1 MQEIS
6 ISLEET
12 NRLRESIGLP
22 PIPQSEDQV
31 DKPNNDNTKAEDNK
45 SNVTSKQE
53 LSIDETN
60 KLRISLGLQPLEVN
74 KNSDAVENFNAHK
87 QEAEKTK
94 RDEQLRERLETAK
107 LNSAKKRKLKGR
119 TLLDDYEEMDN
130 DDWLNN
136 LDVKPAAPK
145 TKTPKAGK
153 SHNDSNSNH
162 VDISV
167 SHNINDLRL
176 VKDNDVFT
184 LKDSGINDDDPDEIF
199 NQDLANKSKVKK
211 HLEEMDKVRLI
222 KNGIGYK
229 SINDNDNDDN
239 DINDINKA
247 EKVSIKN
254 SNISLDD
261 KAVKPQSEFLSGPK
275 SVDLNLF
282 ELDEISAPKKPLTKM
297 KKIKSK
303 KDKDKSKRKTFDEN
317 DDINLKSVKLENM
330 DDDIADDADELEQA
344 LDLKRKLK
352 QRSRTTMTEEDKARE
367 IRNLTRSNAENDL
380 ETEAMKSTIVFD
392 PTVDFIN
399 SLNTKP
405 ETDVKEQSN
414 DLPTKIDNNETNSN
428 TEVEKPIEES
438 KHETQL
444 TPQPKYGVGKLLKQ
458 LREDGLE
465 SSSDKTQRESV
476 KNSELVKL
484 KISIEE
490 RILKEQLNS
499 DSQYMKLSEAEQ
511 EKLFQNKLDDI
522 LIEKEIVP
530 NYENY
535 NPKVN
540 LTYRNDTGNE
550 LNTKQAFKF
559 MSNKFHGTKSR
570 DKKTKKEWLRKPKK

>member
-22 PIPQSEDQV
+22 PIPQSENQD
-31 DKPNNDNTKAEDNK
+31 DNHNNNNTKAEDNK

-60 KLRISLGLQPLEVN
+60 KLRVSLGLQPLEVN
-74 KNSDAVENFNAHK
+74 RNSDAVENYNAHK

-130 DDWLNN
+130 DNWLNN

-145 TKTPKAGK
+145 TKTGK
-153 SHNDSNSNH
+153 SEKNHNDSNSNH

-184 LKDSGINDDDPDEIF
+184 LKDSGINDDEPDEIF
-199 NQDLANKSKVKK
+199 NQDLANKSKVEK
-211 HLEEMDKVRLI
+211 HLEEMDKVRQI

-229 SINDNDNDDN
+229 SINDDNDDDNDNDDN
-239 DINDINKA
+239 DIN

-254 SNISLDD
+254 SNISLND
-261 KAVKPQSEFLSGPK
+261 KAVKSQSESLSGPK
-275 SVDLNLF
+275 AVDLNLF
-282 ELDEISAPKKPLTKM
+282 ELDEISAPKKPPKM

-330 DDDIADDADELEQA
+330 DDDIADDTDELEQA

-352 QRSRTTMTEEDKARE
+352 QRSRTTMTAEDKARE

-405 ETDVKEQSN
+405 EAGVKEQSK
-414 DLPTKIDNNETNSN
+414 DLQTKIDDNETNSN
-428 TEVEKPIEES
+428 TEVEKPKEES
-438 KHETQL
+438 KQEIE
-444 TPQPKYGVGKLLKQ
+444 PQPKYGVGKLLKQ
-458 LREDGLE
+458 LRDDGLE
-465 SSSDKTQRESV
+465 SSSDKTQRESI
-476 KNSELVKL
+476 KTSELVKL

-499 DSQYMKLSEAEQ
+499 DSQYMKLPEAEQ
-511 EKLFQNKLDDI
+511 EKIFQNKLDDI

-535 NPKVN
+535 NPKVH
-540 LTYRNDTGNE
+540 LTYRNDTGHE